1 MTARGFH
8 ACTGKHA
15 RVSVACVVVVCV
27 LGAFLALVLLAPP
40 GSGRIRFLDA
50 EPTHVSY
57 LPTTTGVPF
66 VTTTVNGTIGVADN
80 GTNGSDNSTNG
91 ANSANVTGSWPS
103 NSTVPSTRPRVRTTS
118 KPLTPPPGF
127 HIGATP
133 RRELPLPSEADYLL
147 YGTPWF
153 WKNRTRTVDTRCK
166 RVMAM
171 ETETLVLSN
180 SRVQGPVLY
189 AHVVHTTSSSTRYV
203 TLKTVDGTCMSGCAG
218 DGSGRH
224 GYMRMLLGGVSVSV
238 ATVEDAGMYLVTVA
252 TTTSYTVNCYSATI
266 LARLQRPRLEIVHAG
281 YGEEMCSFRLRC
293 SMPGDTPAKIILSGL
308 YDRRNSQLWTSS
320 PGQDLDVLLTVS
332 GYGYDKVACHAMTY
346 RDSVASKSLPLS
358 EICRKDRIDTRAP
371 DDSSACS
378 LRVSDLE
385 GQLAN
390 KCPKPW
396 CPKCSSCPTPE
407 TKPECPRTNSE
418 LSGKLV
424 VAAAVSAVL
433 NLITAAVLVWRGL
446 CRLCKVLLAARTR
459 QPQYHFLEEGG
470 HLPPP
475 PPYCPV
481 PPPYSDNT
489 RPDASPG
496 AGQDVAQDTS
506 SDAGPGAAPDAGTET
521 VPTNAA
527 LPVALP

>member
-91 ANSANVTGSWPS
+91 ANSANVTGNWPS

-180 SRVQGPVLY
+180 SRVQGPV
-189 AHVVHTTSSSTRYV
+189 
-203 TLKTVDGTCMSGCAG
+203 
-218 DGSGRH
+218 
-224 GYMRMLLGGVSVSV
+224 SVS
-238 ATVEDAGMYLVTVA
+238 
-252 TTTSYTVNCYSATI
+252 YT
-266 LARLQRPRLEIVHAG
+266 
-281 YGEEMCSFRLRC
+281 
-293 SMPGDTPAKIILSGL
+293 
-308 YDRRNSQLWTSS
+308 
-320 PGQDLDVLLTVS
+320 
-332 GYGYDKVACHAMTY
+332 
-346 RDSVASKSLPLS
+346 
-358 EICRKDRIDTRAP
+358 
-371 DDSSACS
+371 
-378 LRVSDLE
+378 
-385 GQLAN
+385 
-390 KCPKPW
+390 
-396 CPKCSSCPTPE
+396 
-407 TKPECPRTNSE
+407 
-418 LSGKLV
+418 
-424 VAAAVSAVL
+424 
-433 NLITAAVLVWRGL
+433 
-446 CRLCKVLLAARTR
+446 
-459 QPQYHFLEEGG
+459 
-470 HLPPP
+470 HL
-475 PPYCPV
+475 
-481 PPPYSDNT
+481 
-489 RPDASPG
+489 
-496 AGQDVAQDTS
+496 
-506 SDAGPGAAPDAGTET
+506 
-521 VPTNAA
+521 
-527 LPVALP
+527 